1 METTVKDIMRTDF
14 AYVKSTDYLSDVISV
29 FVKNPDMAFPV
40 MEADQ
45 IIGEIHQGELLKLA
59 ITDDDMDTDRILG
72 PRGIREAL
80 EKKGVTVSDLMRS
93 ETIRI
98 SPDTSILNAAK
109 TMVKTGSKTLIVV
122 DKENNRMGYV
132 SELDIL
138 LYLQKKLEKLR
149 KMQKQE

>member
-40 MEADQ
+40 MEGDQ
-45 IIGEIHQGELLKLA
+45 IIGEIHQEELLKLA
-59 ITDDDMDTDRILG
+59 ITDDDMDTHKILG
-72 PRGIREAL
+72 PRGIKEAL

-109 TMVKTGSKTLIVV
+109 TMVRTGSKTLIVV
-122 DKENNRMGYV
+122 DNANNRMGYV

-138 LYLQKKLEKLR
+138 LYLQKKLKNIRKIEKE
-149 KMQKQE
+149 K